1 MTTNVLFAGTTSG
14 RKVVSIFNNP
24 EGQAG
29 SNLPLTTPTNYLD
42 RIYFDTRF
50 DYLNILW
57 KTDYIQYFP
66 LISADLENPSRII
79 NGTNVYTIG
88 MHNFGYVPAAMLIDY
103 DTREIISSN
112 MYIQTVGS
120 KSARI
125 ASFLM
130 DDTRFY
136 IRERYKVQNDDLP
149 ALTRRY
155 SLIAFSNS
163 ANVLS
168 F

>member
-24 EGQAG
+24 AGQAG

-42 RIYFDTRF
+42 RVYFDTRF

-57 KTDYIQYFP
+57 KTEYVQSYP
-66 LISADLENPSRII
+66 LISIDPQDPSKII
-79 NGTNVYTIG
+79 KGTNTYTIG

-103 DTREIISSN
+103 DTREVISSN
-112 MYIQTVGS
+112 MYIQTINES
-120 KSARI
+120 TRI
-125 ASFLM
+125 SSFMM

-136 IRERYKVQNDDLP
+136 IRERYQLQYDDLS

-155 SLIAFSNS
+155 TLIAFSNP
-163 ANVLS
+163 ANVPVI
-168 F
+168 